1 MMPSYIHQEAVLG
14 SIIAS
19 YSQIERNITLKGV
32 SEECQDLSVVKMVPE
47 PPSGEIEVSFPHTT
61 PSRLAQ

>member
-1 MMPSYIHQEAVLG
+1 MPGYVHQEAVLG

-47 PPSGEIEVSFPHTT
+47 PPSGTAGHLE
-61 PSRLAQ
+61 A

>member
-1 MMPSYIHQEAVLG
+1 MAVKLVMPSYIQEAVLG

-47 PPSGEIEVSFPHTT
+47 PPSGEIG
-61 PSRLAQ
+61 